1 MWFGQTFGTG
11 SVDFEK
17 RCKMRIRVGMGV
29 ILLGLLSIGVCS
41 ISQGISQAMVQMY
54 VWFGIGL
61 VVGGIVKVR
70 KNHKILKNP
79 DLKKAS
85 AISEMDERNQAIGI
99 RCWAYSGYTMFLLL
113 YLGILASGFV
123 SATLAWVLL
132 TVSGVYGLLLILF
145 RMILQRRM

>member
-41 ISQGISQAMVQMY
+41 ISQGISQAMGQMY

-113 YLGILASGFV
+113 YVGILTGIFLNEMIAQ
-123 SATLAWVLL
+123 VLL
-132 TVSGVYGLLLILF
+132 TVIAVYALLLCLF
-145 RMILQRRM
+145 RYLLQKKM